1 LKLKYKIIKLFEKKE
16 TRFTALINYKDTKAV
31 YKGLTTD
38 NISLVNK
45 FNNEINILTKLDK
58 PYVPKLYEFGN
69 DYMIMEY
76 IESYDNSPEKFMKY
90 MNDNRIDTIVNY
102 LVDIN
107 ITKLNVEPKKNNFLF
122 NAYKTVLKLWIN
134 KYFKFFHIKVLFL
147 ITYLYFK
154 NRNFFNLSV
163 ATKGDF
169 TEVNI
174 LINENEVKFID
185 FDTYNSSGA
194 WLEDATY
201 LLLHQDIKVEKLG
214 WQKKFFKN
222 YIIKIDKKHINLN
235 KDYIRFWLLYTS
247 INQFYIRH
255 YQYKYNLA
263 EIEKSEL
270 EAKEEHIKYFLNYK
284 YFNIFLSTLEFE

>member
-1 LKLKYKIIKLFEKKE
+1 MKLKYKIIKLFEKKE